1 MKLFLQSLGC
11 DKNLSDA
18 EHMLFLIR
26 EKGYEITDVPEDADV
41 ILVNTCCFIADALQE
56 SIDSVLS
63 YASLKETGNLKAL
76 LISGCMAQ
84 RFKDEIRKEL
94 PEIDGIIG
102 INSIDEVCTAIEEA
116 VSGNKTE
123 HFRPLSDRPSDIKGR
138 TLSSGSGV
146 AYLKIAEGCNKNCS
160 YCIIP
165 SVRGPYRSIEKE
177 ILIREAKELAE
188 EGVKELILVAQETTL
203 YGIDIYKKKA
213 LPELL
218 SELSGI
224 TGIEWIRLMYCYP
237 EEIEDELL
245 ISIRDNKKVLPY
257 FDMPIQHASD
267 KILRSMGRRTNK
279 SELENKIKRIREILP
294 DVTLRTTIIAGYPG
308 ETEED
313 VSELLEFLSEAK
325 FDRLGV
331 FAYSP
336 EEGTSAEKM
345 PDQVPDE
352 IKQERLERI
361 MLHQQEICFKK
372 NEDQIGKDL
381 TAIIE
386 GYLPDENVYVGRT
399 KRDAPDIDGMI
410 FIENLPFE
418 PVSGTFVNVK
428 VTGQSGYD
436 LVGEYY
442 ESTE

>member
-26 EKGYEITDVPEDADV
+26 EKGYEITDIPEDADV

-218 SELSGI
+218 SELSVI

-294 DVTLRTTIIAGYPG
+294 DVTLRTTIIA
-308 ETEED
+308 
-313 VSELLEFLSEAK
+313 
-325 FDRLGV
+325 
-331 FAYSP
+331 
-336 EEGTSAEKM
+336 
-345 PDQVPDE
+345 
-352 IKQERLERI
+352 
-361 MLHQQEICFKK
+361 
-372 NEDQIGKDL
+372 
-381 TAIIE
+381 
-386 GYLPDENVYVGRT
+386 
-399 KRDAPDIDGMI
+399 
-410 FIENLPFE
+410 
-418 PVSGTFVNVK
+418 
-428 VTGQSGYD
+428 
-436 LVGEYY
+436 
-442 ESTE
+442 